1 MKAAILYKSRDLR
14 VESIEKPSILD
25 GEVLIRVKASGICG
39 SDLAIYKGTRKL
51 CKEPIILGHEFSG
64 IVEKIGRGV
73 KYLNIGD
80 RVAIDPN
87 ITCGKCYFC
96 RMSERN
102 YYCINRRVIGGAGWL
117 NGGFSEFVR
126 APEKVVYKL
135 SDKISFEEA
144 TLIEPIACSV
154 RGIDRVNIQSGDCV
168 VILGAGPMGLIMLQ
182 LARLSGAS
190 KIIITDVVGTRLK
203 KATRLG
209 ADFTINSKEKDV
221 CKEIITL
228 TEGIGADIVIEA
240 VGSSKTVEKA
250 ISFARRGGGVN
261 ILGVSS
267 PEDIAKIKPYE
278 LYEKEITLTTTFCN
292 PFTFQRTI
300 RLLEENRIHTKEL
313 ISHTFSL
320 DQIGQAFDVMENEV
334 DRCKVIIKI

>member
-1 MKAAILYKSRDLR
+1 MRAAILYKPRDLR
-14 VESIEKPSILD
+14 VESIKKPSILD
-25 GEVLIRVKASGICG
+25 DEVLIKVKASGICG
-39 SDLAIYKGTRKL
+39 SDLAIYKGTWKL
-51 CKEPIILGHEFSG
+51 SEGPIILGHELSG
-64 IVEKIGRGV
+64 IVEKIGRDV
-73 KYLNIGD
+73 KNINIGE
-80 RVAIDPN
+80 RVAVDPN

-102 YYCINRRVIGGAGWL
+102 YYCINRRVIGGVRWL

-135 SDKISFEEA
+135 SDKVSFEEA
-144 TLIEPIACSV
+144 TLIEPIACGV

-190 KIIITDVVGTRLK
+190 KIIITDIVEARLK
-203 KATRLG
+203 KATLLG

-221 CKEIITL
+221 CKEIIAL
-228 TEGIGADIVIEA
+228 TEGIGADVVIEA
-240 VGSSKTVEKA
+240 VGSSETVEEA
-250 ISFARRGGGVN
+250 ISLVRRGGRVN
-261 ILGVSS
+261 IFGVSP

-278 LYEKEITLTTTFCN
+278 LYEKEITLATTFCN

-300 RLLEENRIHTKEL
+300 RLLEENKVHTKEL

-320 DQIGQAFDVMENEV
+320 DQIGQAFDVMENEI